1 MSSIDSV
8 DSIDSDFY
16 KKNQL
21 ISWEKGLLDGK
32 FHIIHAISSEQ
43 GLAINK
49 CTSPFVGDRFEKV
62 VSKWDIMSGSLVS
75 YSEGKGRGAF
85 PTHLVLEIPY
95 QNILGTHFADVC
107 FPNHAGKSS
116 LFCNFFGNLCGN
128 KATGKLKRPYSLV
141 DKINK
146 GKQANGLY
154 LETSYRILENFHD
167 FIEGMEP
174 DIHNEILIVCKPNI
188 LIIED
193 VPSTGEIKLKD
204 IVYDVDNASFKN
216 IKKDVLTIKK
226 IAVANDLK
234 TVTFIFNNKRIIP
247 FEKKHICIYDEIRKI
262 FGAPIYSSFKKRLVT
277 ENNFLNEP
285 RKAVGL
291 SNAYFPLGLNRDIAV
306 FSVNGKPIVGDSVKV
321 TNDW

>member
-49 CTSPFVGDRFEKV
+49 CTSPFVGDRFEKI

-85 PTHLVLEIPY
+85 PTHLVLEVPY

-107 FPNHAGKSS
+107 FPTHAGKSS
-116 LFCNFFGNLCGN
+116 LLCNFFGNLWEN

-146 GKQANGLY
+146 GKQTNGLY

-167 FIEGMEP
+167 FIECMEP

-188 LIIED
+188 LLIENA
-193 VPSTGEIKLKD
+193 PSTDEVKLKD
-204 IVYDVDNASFKN
+204 IVYDVDKATYEI
-216 IKKDVLTIKK
+216 IKEDILAIKK
-226 IAVANDLK
+226 IAIANDLK
-234 TVTFIFNNKRIIP
+234 TVSFIFDNKHIIP
-247 FEKKHICIYDEIRKI
+247 FGHKHIYIYDEIRKV
-262 FGAPIYSSFKKRLVT
+262 FGAQIYSSFKRRLVT
-277 ENNFLNEP
+277 GNNFLDKP
-285 RKAVGL
+285 GKSVYL
-291 SNAYFPLGLNRDIAV
+291 SSAYHPLGLNRDIAI
-306 FSVNGKPIVGDSVKV
+306 FSVNGKPIFGDSVKL
-321 TNDW
+321 TKDW